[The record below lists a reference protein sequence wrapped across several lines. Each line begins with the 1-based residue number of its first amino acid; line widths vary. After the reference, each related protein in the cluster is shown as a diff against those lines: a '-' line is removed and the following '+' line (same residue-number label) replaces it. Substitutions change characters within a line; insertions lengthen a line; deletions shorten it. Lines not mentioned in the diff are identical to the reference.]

1 MSLSRFAIAGA
12 VLCSL
17 VAFSPTAAHAQPPN
31 LPDSANADGYLYAYN
46 DPELEG
52 TRCRWA
58 GSAGT
63 WGSCENE
70 ASSLW
75 NNSYY
80 GIDAVDLY
88 WGEFHTGAHA
98 CISRGDIWG
107 DLSGGQYHFTYG
119 QGLSGFGD
127 NVNDNIASHQW
138 VEYCSQG

>member
-75 NNSYY
+75 NNGYY

-88 WGEFHTGAHA
+88 GGNSTPVLMHA
-98 CISRGDIWG
+98 
-107 DLSGGQYHFTYG
+107 LAEATSGGP
-119 QGLSGFGD
+119 
-127 NVNDNIASHQW
+127 QW
-138 VEYCSQG
+138 RAVSLYLWPGAQWLR